1 MAVNVYEGMFI
12 FDANRYARDPGGV
25 PRRIDDEIK
34 QLGGE
39 VLVSRLWAE
48 QKLAYPIKGQGQ
60 GTYWLTYFRLDS
72 DNLTKL
78 NHQNRLNDNVLRS
91 LVIRIDPRLVD
102 ARVSHASS
110 GGKSTTPTEAGEKKE
125 ETKQDTDSGTADS
138 GTADSG
144 TADSEKKDEPQAAEP
159 AAADS

>member
-1 MAVNVYEGMFI
+1 LAVNVYEGMFI
-12 FDANRYARDPGGV
+12 LDSNRYARDPGGV

-48 QKLAYPIKGQGQ
+48 QKLAYTIKGQGK

-72 DNLTKL
+72 DRLAEL
-78 NHQNRLNDNVLRS
+78 NHQTNLNNSVLRS
-91 LVIRIDPRLVD
+91 LVIVIDPRLVGTMV
-102 ARVSHASS
+102 AHASP
-110 GGKSTTPTEAGEKKE
+110 GVKSDTSTEAGEKKE
-125 ETKQDTDSGTADS
+125 EETASKD
-138 GTADSG
+138 
-144 TADSEKKDEPQAAEP
+144 EKKSDEKKSDVAEP

>member
-12 FDANRYARDPGGV
+12 LDANRYARDPGGV

-48 QKLAYPIKGQGQ
+48 QKLAYPIKGQSK

-72 DNLTKL
+72 EQLTKL
-78 NHQNRLNDNVLRS
+78 NHQVKLNENVLRS
-91 LVIRIDPRLVD
+91 LVIRIDARLAD
-102 ARVSHASS
+102 AMVSHASS
-110 GGKSTTPTEAGEKKE
+110 GVKSSTPAETTE
-125 ETKQDTDSGTADS
+125 EPAEADS
-138 GTADSG
+138 DVDE
-144 TADSEKKDEPQAAEP
+144 DSEVAEP
-159 AAADS
+159 AASDS